1 MEFNLKLLN
10 NKIEKG
16 DLFLLKN
23 YKFPNGR
30 MFPESY
36 VNFVN
41 KYGYGLSAN
50 MFIIYIPINNN
61 DSFFIRSQEIV
72 STYQDVLDNESELWF
87 ELLPDASYDLLKH
100 LVPFAMSENGHYLF
114 WNIESNNSNEF
125 DIYITDFKG
134 SGFIKA
140 GENLYDFFNK
150 ITSVSYF
157 KEVLPYQI
165 SPLPNTFKPFAK

>member
-1 MEFNLKLLN
+1 
-10 NKIEKG
+10 
-16 DLFLLKN
+16 
-23 YKFPNGR
+23 
-30 MFPESY
+30 
-36 VNFVN
+36 
-41 KYGYGLSAN
+41 
-50 MFIIYIPINNN
+50 
-61 DSFFIRSQEIV
+61 
-72 STYQDVLDNESELWF
+72 
-87 ELLPDASYDLLKH
+87 
-100 LVPFAMSENGHYLF
+100 MSENGHYLF